1 MTTVSEICVNAVR
14 GLLIADEGKKLV
26 VADLSNIEGRVAAWV
41 AGEEWK
47 LQAFRD
53 FDTIIGTDADGEPI
67 RKGHDLY
74 KIGAGRIL
82 GKRPED
88 VTKLER
94 QNEGKVPELACFGAR
109 TIVVTRGGLKNM
121 KDVLPDDQLWDGV
134 EWVKHQGLIDRGRRK
149 VMMLDGV
156 QVTPDHRVLAGETW
170 LSAEMVGSS
179 QTTLDLALATG
190 TASLQSLTSI
200 EATSPETYVSP
211 PNAPTA
217 TTSARSETCKPRS
230 TGYVN
235 VFDIVNAGPRNRF
248 TIISDHGAL
257 VVHNCQFQ
265 GAVGAFATMG
275 ANFGVVLPEERVIE
289 IVKAWRKSHPRIVS
303 TWYAIED
310 AAKAAIR
317 FPDERFEV
325 NGFLCFDSVDG
336 WLRIRLPSGH
346 YLSYPKARVGE
357 VCHRCGGS
365 GQHLESGVANATKM
379 VVCLDCDGSGKADTQ
394 LRYDGVDQYTKKWG
408 TIRTYGGKI
417 FENCIAAG
425 TLTLTDAGWL
435 PIEQVRV
442 DHRLWDGEEWVRH
455 EGLAF
460 KGVQEVIAAHGVMM
474 TPDHEILTTEGW
486 VSASQSKRYNRA
498 SCRLPGSTELRGGHG
513 QETLHVE
520 RRVCLRKDISDG
532 CVGSVETAKN
542 RQQSL
547 LWMPQE
553 RDDRR
558 KEHQARYVSAPCLRG
573 LAKYAR
579 QVSVAVSQGVEELRR
594 ARDFGVRALAEV
606 FLCLLGGYGA
616 DLRERAHAGPY
627 RQQRRVFA
635 GKLPMGFTQK
645 TSAQQTGQHNHRHPV
660 GSFDGGRSSG
670 TRQPEQDDAA
680 LPSIYR
686 CEGLAPVY
694 SAEPFQPVLD
704 VVNCGPRQRFVVLSS
719 DGRPLIVHNCVQAI
733 ARDVFMCG
741 FRAAEREGYAVVS
754 RVHDELITEV
764 PDDPRY
770 NAGRLSALMATNPP
784 WAVGLPLAAAG
795 HEMYRYA
802 KLD

>member
-325 NGFLCFDSVDG
+325 NGFLRFDSVDG
-336 WLRIRLPSGH
+336 WLRVRLPSGH
-346 YLSYPKARVGE
+346 YLNYPKARVGE

-365 GQHLESGVANATKM
+365 GQHLESGVANATK
-379 VVCLDCDGSGKADTQ
+379 
-394 LRYDGVDQYTKKWG
+394 
-408 TIRTYGGKI
+408 
-417 FENCIAAG
+417 
-425 TLTLTDAGWL
+425 
-435 PIEQVRV
+435 RV
-442 DHRLWDGEEWVRH
+442 
-455 EGLAF
+455 
-460 KGVQEVIAAHGVMM
+460 
-474 TPDHEILTTEGW
+474 
-486 VSASQSKRYNRA
+486 
-498 SCRLPGSTELRGGHG
+498 
-513 QETLHVE
+513 
-520 RRVCLRKDISDG
+520 
-532 CVGSVETAKN
+532 
-542 RQQSL
+542 L
-547 LWMPQE
+547 L
-553 RDDRR
+553 
-558 KEHQARYVSAPCLRG
+558 S
-573 LAKYAR
+573 
-579 QVSVAVSQGVEELRR
+579 
-594 ARDFGVRALAEV
+594 
-606 FLCLLGGYGA
+606 
-616 DLRERAHAGPY
+616 
-627 RQQRRVFA
+627 
-635 GKLPMGFTQK
+635 
-645 TSAQQTGQHNHRHPV
+645 
-660 GSFDGGRSSG
+660 
-670 TRQPEQDDAA
+670 
-680 LPSIYR
+680 
-686 CEGLAPVY
+686 
-694 SAEPFQPVLD
+694 
-704 VVNCGPRQRFVVLSS
+704 
-719 DGRPLIVHNCVQAI
+719 
-733 ARDVFMCG
+733 
-741 FRAAEREGYAVVS
+741 
-754 RVHDELITEV
+754 
-764 PDDPRY
+764 
-770 NAGRLSALMATNPP
+770 
-784 WAVGLPLAAAG
+784 
-795 HEMYRYA
+795 
-802 KLD
+802 

>member
-14 GLLIADEGKKLV
+14 GMLIADEGKKLV
-26 VADLSNIEGRVAAWV
+26 VSDLSNIEGRVAAWL
-41 AGEEWK
+41 ANEEWK

-325 NGFLCFDSVDG
+325 NGFLSFDSVDG

-442 DHRLWDGEEWVRH
+442 NHRLWDGEEWVRH

-498 SCRLPGSTELRGGHG
+498 SCRLPGSTELRGG
-513 QETLHVE
+513 
-520 RRVCLRKDISDG
+520 
-532 CVGSVETAKN
+532 N
-542 RQQSL
+542 R
-547 LWMPQE
+547 
-553 RDDRR
+553 
-558 KEHQARYVSAPCLRG
+558 
-573 LAKYAR
+573 
-579 QVSVAVSQGVEELRR
+579 
-594 ARDFGVRALAEV
+594 
-606 FLCLLGGYGA
+606 
-616 DLRERAHAGPY
+616 
-627 RQQRRVFA
+627 
-635 GKLPMGFTQK
+635 
-645 TSAQQTGQHNHRHPV
+645 
-660 GSFDGGRSSG
+660 
-670 TRQPEQDDAA
+670 QDDAA

-770 NAGRLSALMATNPP
+770 NAEHLSALMAANPP

>member
-1 MTTVSEICVNAVR
+1 MTTVSELCVNAIR
-14 GLLIADEGKKLV
+14 GMLIAGEGKKLV
-26 VADLSNIEGRVAAWV
+26 VSDLSNIEGRVAAWL
-41 AGEEWK
+41 ANEEWK

-275 ANFGVVLPEERVIE
+275 ANFGVVLPEDRVIE

-394 LRYDGVDQYTKKWG
+394 IRYDGVDQYTKKWG
-408 TIRTYGGKI
+408 TIASYGGKF
-417 FENCIAAG
+417 FENI
-425 TLTLTDAGWL
+425 
-435 PIEQVRV
+435 
-442 DHRLWDGEEWVRH
+442 
-455 EGLAF
+455 
-460 KGVQEVIAAHGVMM
+460 
-474 TPDHEILTTEGW
+474 
-486 VSASQSKRYNRA
+486 
-498 SCRLPGSTELRGGHG
+498 
-513 QETLHVE
+513 
-520 RRVCLRKDISDG
+520 
-532 CVGSVETAKN
+532 
-542 RQQSL
+542 
-547 LWMPQE
+547 
-553 RDDRR
+553 
-558 KEHQARYVSAPCLRG
+558 
-573 LAKYAR
+573 
-579 QVSVAVSQGVEELRR
+579 
-594 ARDFGVRALAEV
+594 
-606 FLCLLGGYGA
+606 
-616 DLRERAHAGPY
+616 
-627 RQQRRVFA
+627 
-635 GKLPMGFTQK
+635 
-645 TSAQQTGQHNHRHPV
+645 
-660 GSFDGGRSSG
+660 
-670 TRQPEQDDAA
+670 
-680 LPSIYR
+680 
-686 CEGLAPVY
+686 
-694 SAEPFQPVLD
+694 
-704 VVNCGPRQRFVVLSS
+704 
-719 DGRPLIVHNCVQAI
+719 VQAT

-741 FRAAEREGYAVVS
+741 FRAAEREGYTVVT
-754 RVHDELITEV
+754 RVHDELVTEV
-764 PDDPRY
+764 PDDVRY
-770 NAGRLSALMATNPP
+770 SAERLSALMAANPS

-795 HEMYRYA
+795 HEMYRYS

>member
-1 MTTVSEICVNAVR
+1 M
-14 GLLIADEGKKLV
+14 LIADEGKKLV
-26 VADLSNIEGRVAAWV
+26 VADLSNIEGRVAAWL

-53 FDTIIGTDADGEPI
+53 FDTIIGHDEKGDAI

-94 QNEGKVPELACFGAR
+94 QNEGKVPELACFGPD
-109 TIVVTRGGLKNM
+109 TQ
-121 KDVLPDDQLWDGV
+121 VLTNNGVKRITEVLLTDKLWDGA
-134 EWVKHQGLIDRGRRK
+134 EWVEHGGFIFRGNRK
-149 VMMLDGV
+149 VIRIAGV
-156 QVTPDHRVLAGETW
+156 EITPDHLMLAGKTW
-170 LSAEMVGSS
+170 LSAQMVATFPSILDLVSATGKASLPSSDSISDLWAACVEFAYSAHAAGSRTLLIRGTS
-179 QTTLDLALATG
+179 VREPRNDVRLVRSKLPGSGEKGGLVTRTSAPMKRTDDDSATGYPPATTDVTTLATRVFPTTEAGELRFTPHGGATDEVSWRISSLSTGG
-190 TASLQSLTSI
+190 TSLNSNSTGLTSI
-200 EATSPETYVSP
+200 KATSPAICDSSL
-211 PNAPTA
+211 TA
-217 TTSARSETCKPRS
+217 RIVTMSVKCATCKSVSNTWRS
-230 TGYVN
+230 VY
-235 VFDIVNAGPRNRF
+235 DIVNAGPRRRF
-248 TIISDHGAL
+248 TIISETGPL
-257 VVHNCQFQ
+257 IVHNCQFG

-325 NGFLCFDSVDG
+325 NGFLSFDSVDG

-498 SCRLPGSTELRGGHG
+498 SCRLP
-513 QETLHVE
+513 
-520 RRVCLRKDISDG
+520 
-532 CVGSVETAKN
+532 
-542 RQQSL
+542 
-547 LWMPQE
+547 
-553 RDDRR
+553 
-558 KEHQARYVSAPCLRG
+558 
-573 LAKYAR
+573 
-579 QVSVAVSQGVEELRR
+579 
-594 ARDFGVRALAEV
+594 
-606 FLCLLGGYGA
+606 
-616 DLRERAHAGPY
+616 
-627 RQQRRVFA
+627 
-635 GKLPMGFTQK
+635 
-645 TSAQQTGQHNHRHPV
+645 
-660 GSFDGGRSSG
+660 
-670 TRQPEQDDAA
+670 EQDNAA
-680 LPSIYR
+680 LPSDHR
-686 CEGLAPVY
+686 CEWLAPVY
-694 SAEPFQPVLD
+694 SAEPLQPVLD
-704 VVNCGPRQRFVVLSS
+704 IVNCGPRQRFVVLSS
-719 DGRPLIVHNCVQAI
+719 DGQPLIVHNCVQAI

-770 NAGRLSALMATNPP
+770 NAEHLSALMAANPP

>member
-1 MTTVSEICVNAVR
+1 MTTVSELCVNAIR
-14 GLLIADEGKKLV
+14 GLLVADQGNKLV
-26 VADLSNIEGRVAAWV
+26 VADLSNIEGRVAAWL
-41 AGEEWK
+41 ANEEWK
-47 LQAFRD
+47 LKAFRD
-53 FDTIIGTDADGEPI
+53 FDTITGYDEKGEAI
-67 RKGHDLY
+67 RKGHDPY
-74 KIGAGRIL
+74 KIGAGRVL

-94 QNEGKVPELACFGAR
+94 QNEGKVPELAC
-109 TIVVTRGGLKNM
+109 L
-121 KDVLPDDQLWDGV
+121 
-134 EWVKHQGLIDRGRRK
+134 
-149 VMMLDGV
+149 
-156 QVTPDHRVLAGETW
+156 
-170 LSAEMVGSS
+170 
-179 QTTLDLALATG
+179 
-190 TASLQSLTSI
+190 
-200 EATSPETYVSP
+200 
-211 PNAPTA
+211 
-217 TTSARSETCKPRS
+217 
-230 TGYVN
+230 
-235 VFDIVNAGPRNRF
+235 
-248 TIISDHGAL
+248 
-257 VVHNCQFQ
+257 FQ

-275 ANFGVVLPEERVIE
+275 ANFGVVLPEDRVIE
-289 IVKAWRKSHPRIVS
+289 IIKAWRKQHPRVVS

-325 NGFLCFDSVDG
+325 NGCLHFDSVDG
-336 WLRIRLPSGH
+336 WLRIRLPSGQ
-346 YLSYPKARVGE
+346 YLNYPNARIGQA
-357 VCHRCGGS
+357 CPRCDGTGR
-365 GQHLESGVANATKM
+365 HLESGVANATKM
-379 VVCLDCDGSGKADTQ
+379 VVCIECGGTGKADTQ
-394 LRYDGVDQYTKKWG
+394 VRYDGVDQYTKKWG
-408 TIRTYGGKI
+408 TIASYGGKF

-435 PIEQVRV
+435 PIEQVRL
-442 DHRLWDGEEWVRH
+442 DHRLWDGEGWVQH

-460 KGVQEVIAAHGVMM
+460 KGVREVIAAHGVMM
-474 TPDHEILTTEGW
+474 TPDHEVLTTEGW
-486 VSASQSKRYNRA
+486 VSASQSEGYNRA
-498 SCRLPGSTELRGGHG
+498 SCRLPSSTELRRSHG
-513 QETLHVE
+513 QETLRVE
-520 RRVCLRKDISDG
+520 RRMRMRKDISDG

-558 KEHQARYVSAPCLRG
+558 KEHQARHVSAPGLRG
-573 LAKYAR
+573 LAKYVR
-579 QVSVAVSQGVEELRR
+579 QVSAAVSQSVEELRR

-616 DLRERAHAGPY
+616 YLRERAHVGPY

-635 GKLPMGFTQK
+635 GELPMGFTQK
-645 TSAQQTGQHNHRHPV
+645 TSAQQAGQHDHRHPV
-660 GSFDGGRSSG
+660 GSSDSGRDSG

-704 VVNCGPRQRFVVLSS
+704 VVNCGPRRRFVVLSS
-719 DGRPLIVHNCVQAI
+719 DGRPLIVHNCVQST

-741 FRAAEREGYAVVS
+741 FRAAERMGYTVVA

-764 PDDPRY
+764 PDDPRFS
-770 NAGRLSALMATNPP
+770 AERLSVLMATNPP

>member
-1 MTTVSEICVNAVR
+1 MTTVSELCVNAIR
-14 GLLIADEGKKLV
+14 GMLIAGEGKKLV
-26 VADLSNIEGRVAAWV
+26 VSDLSNIQGRVAAWL
-41 AGEEWK
+41 ANEEWK

-88 VTKLER
+88 VTKRER

-217 TTSARSETCKPRS
+217 TTSARAETCKPRS

-317 FPDERFEV
+317 FPHERFEV
-325 NGFLCFDSVDG
+325 NGFLHFDNVDG
-336 WLRIRLPSGH
+336 WLRIRLPSGR
-346 YLSYPKARVGE
+346 YLSYPKARVGQA
-357 VCHRCGGS
+357 CPRCDGTGK
-365 GQHLESGVANATKM
+365 HLETGVANATKM

-394 LRYDGVDQYTKKWG
+394 IRYDGVDQYTKKWG
-408 TIRTYGGKI
+408 TIASYGGKF
-417 FENCIAAG
+417 FENI
-425 TLTLTDAGWL
+425 
-435 PIEQVRV
+435 
-442 DHRLWDGEEWVRH
+442 
-455 EGLAF
+455 
-460 KGVQEVIAAHGVMM
+460 
-474 TPDHEILTTEGW
+474 
-486 VSASQSKRYNRA
+486 
-498 SCRLPGSTELRGGHG
+498 
-513 QETLHVE
+513 
-520 RRVCLRKDISDG
+520 
-532 CVGSVETAKN
+532 
-542 RQQSL
+542 
-547 LWMPQE
+547 
-553 RDDRR
+553 
-558 KEHQARYVSAPCLRG
+558 
-573 LAKYAR
+573 
-579 QVSVAVSQGVEELRR
+579 
-594 ARDFGVRALAEV
+594 
-606 FLCLLGGYGA
+606 
-616 DLRERAHAGPY
+616 
-627 RQQRRVFA
+627 
-635 GKLPMGFTQK
+635 
-645 TSAQQTGQHNHRHPV
+645 
-660 GSFDGGRSSG
+660 
-670 TRQPEQDDAA
+670 
-680 LPSIYR
+680 
-686 CEGLAPVY
+686 
-694 SAEPFQPVLD
+694 
-704 VVNCGPRQRFVVLSS
+704 
-719 DGRPLIVHNCVQAI
+719 VQATE
-733 ARDVFMCG
+733 RDVFMCG
-741 FRAAEREGYAVVS
+741 FRAAEREGYTVVT
-754 RVHDELITEV
+754 RVHDELVTEV
-764 PDDPRY
+764 PDDVRY
-770 NAGRLSALMATNPP
+770 SAERLSALMAANPS

-795 HEMYRYA
+795 HEMYRYS

>member
-498 SCRLPGSTELRGGHG
+498 SCRLPGSTELRGDHG

-542 RQQSL
+542 RQQSI

-573 LAKYAR
+573 LAKYVR

-741 FRAAEREGYAVVS
+741 FRAAEREGYAVVL

>member
-14 GLLIADEGKKLV
+14 GMLIADEGKKLV
-26 VADLSNIEGRVAAWV
+26 VADLSNIEGRVAAWL
-41 AGEEWK
+41 ANEEWK

-94 QNEGKVPELACFGAR
+94 QNEGKVPELAC
-109 TIVVTRGGLKNM
+109 
-121 KDVLPDDQLWDGV
+121 
-134 EWVKHQGLIDRGRRK
+134 
-149 VMMLDGV
+149 
-156 QVTPDHRVLAGETW
+156 
-170 LSAEMVGSS
+170 
-179 QTTLDLALATG
+179 
-190 TASLQSLTSI
+190 
-200 EATSPETYVSP
+200 
-211 PNAPTA
+211 
-217 TTSARSETCKPRS
+217 
-230 TGYVN
+230 
-235 VFDIVNAGPRNRF
+235 
-248 TIISDHGAL
+248 
-257 VVHNCQFQ
+257 QFQ

-317 FPDERFEV
+317 FPHERFEV
-325 NGFLCFDSVDG
+325 NGFLHFDNVDG
-336 WLRIRLPSGH
+336 WLRIRLPSGR

-379 VVCLDCDGSGKADTQ
+379 VVCLGCDGSGKADTQ

-408 TIRTYGGKI
+408 TIRTYGGKT

-486 VSASQSKRYNRA
+486 VSASQSKRYNRT
-498 SCRLPGSTELRGGHG
+498 SCRLP
-513 QETLHVE
+513 
-520 RRVCLRKDISDG
+520 
-532 CVGSVETAKN
+532 
-542 RQQSL
+542 
-547 LWMPQE
+547 
-553 RDDRR
+553 
-558 KEHQARYVSAPCLRG
+558 
-573 LAKYAR
+573 
-579 QVSVAVSQGVEELRR
+579 
-594 ARDFGVRALAEV
+594 
-606 FLCLLGGYGA
+606 
-616 DLRERAHAGPY
+616 
-627 RQQRRVFA
+627 
-635 GKLPMGFTQK
+635 
-645 TSAQQTGQHNHRHPV
+645 
-660 GSFDGGRSSG
+660 
-670 TRQPEQDDAA
+670 EQDNAA
-680 LPSIYR
+680 LPSDHR
-686 CEGLAPVY
+686 CEWLAPVY
-694 SAEPFQPVLD
+694 SAEPLQPVLD
-704 VVNCGPRQRFVVLSS
+704 IVNCGPRQRFVVLSS

-770 NAGRLSALMATNPP
+770 NAEHLSALMAANPP

>member
-417 FENCIAAG
+417 FENC
-425 TLTLTDAGWL
+425 
-435 PIEQVRV
+435 
-442 DHRLWDGEEWVRH
+442 
-455 EGLAF
+455 
-460 KGVQEVIAAHGVMM
+460 
-474 TPDHEILTTEGW
+474 
-486 VSASQSKRYNRA
+486 
-498 SCRLPGSTELRGGHG
+498 
-513 QETLHVE
+513 
-520 RRVCLRKDISDG
+520 
-532 CVGSVETAKN
+532 
-542 RQQSL
+542 
-547 LWMPQE
+547 
-553 RDDRR
+553 
-558 KEHQARYVSAPCLRG
+558 
-573 LAKYAR
+573 
-579 QVSVAVSQGVEELRR
+579 
-594 ARDFGVRALAEV
+594 
-606 FLCLLGGYGA
+606 
-616 DLRERAHAGPY
+616 
-627 RQQRRVFA
+627 
-635 GKLPMGFTQK
+635 
-645 TSAQQTGQHNHRHPV
+645 
-660 GSFDGGRSSG
+660 
-670 TRQPEQDDAA
+670 
-680 LPSIYR
+680 
-686 CEGLAPVY
+686 
-694 SAEPFQPVLD
+694 
-704 VVNCGPRQRFVVLSS
+704 
-719 DGRPLIVHNCVQAI
+719 VQAI

-741 FRAAEREGYAVVS
+741 FRAAEREGYAVVL